1 MLSAQL
7 SRPEAAKRAAK
18 ALSTKGGY
26 GFSCMQPPLRAMSR
40 MSPSLRLRLWSASLR
55 QLECVATTGVAGPD
69 GGTEENPVGT
79 VWVAVCSASS
89 TVTEK
94 SHYKNDRERNIQR
107 FSASALNRLRLLIAR
122 ENPE

>member
-1 MLSAQL
+1 MAQGVRKL
-7 SRPEAAKRAAK
+7 MGADYA
-18 ALSTKGGY
+18 
-26 GFSCMQPPLRAMSR
+26 
-40 MSPSLRLRLWSASLR
+40 
-55 QLECVATTGVAGPD
+55 VATTGVAGPD

-94 SHYKNDRERNIQR
+94 FQYKNDRERNIQR
-107 FSASALNRLRLLIAR
+107 FSASALNLLRLLIAR

>member
-1 MLSAQL
+1 MKEAVLGVPSEIIDNEGVVSAAC
-7 SRPEAAKRAAK
+7 AA
-18 ALSTKGGY
+18 
-26 GFSCMQPPLRAMSR
+26 AMAQGVR
-40 MSPSLRLRLWSASLR
+40 KLMGADYA
-55 QLECVATTGVAGPD
+55 VATTGVAGPD

-94 SHYKNDRERNIQR
+94 FQYKNDRERNIQR
-107 FSASALNRLRLLIAR
+107 FSASALNLLRLLISR